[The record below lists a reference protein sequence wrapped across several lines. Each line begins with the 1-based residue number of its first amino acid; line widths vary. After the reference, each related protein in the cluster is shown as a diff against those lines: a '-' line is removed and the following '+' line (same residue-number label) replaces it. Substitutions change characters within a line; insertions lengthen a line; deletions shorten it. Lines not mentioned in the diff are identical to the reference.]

1 MVSCQPP
8 RPIRPEG
15 QRPLEQVIKEVSKD
29 WILMPGVVSVAQG
42 EDEGK
47 PCILVLCT
55 CKPSQLRSK
64 IPTNVEGYRVIIQN
78 TDSIKAL
85 R

>member
-8 RPIRPEG
+8 RPIGPEG
-15 QRPLEQVIKEVSKD
+15 QRPLDQVIGQVSKE
-29 WILMPGVVSVAQG
+29 WILLPGVVSVAQG
-42 EDEGK
+42 EYEGR

-55 CKPSQLRSK
+55 CSPSQLRSK
-64 IPTNVEGYRVIIQN
+64 IPDNVEGYRVIIQK